1 MNLNNNKDITEKLKE
16 YNEINKKI
24 RDEERKKRLLKIKI
38 FNIIKYLVI
47 AFIVSVCIYPIFKEA
62 KEYKDVF
69 FTYNIVEQLDYMYNG
84 DFTIVSPIVDENS
97 TVTPNGLYII
107 KDNKNNIEFN
117 AYKKGSN
124 LITDY
129 DQYLY
134 KKYILEY
141 LEKNK
146 IEHIYYEDS
155 KQENTNEDLYE
166 IKFGIAI
173 DSFDDIDDAVEQL
186 MKLCKFVN
194 KKVSKHLDFES
205 IKYMPTIKL
214 NDFEGYLSQDVTYYD
229 SSYYI
234 SKIKTEYV
242 NFIKNNDIND
252 EKITKDIIKLFYKPK
267 DLRLIV
273 DGVKCVKN
281 VGSSTIDVAINYDYI
296 KKDYMT
302 NFSNIIDKLNCLKEY
317 KREYNGKL
325 SYINYK
331 GSLYYFDNIQKII
344 GNKIPYEWTMKMIQ
358 DFFDAE
364 IIYDL
369 DNKTIYIN
377 TGNE

>member
-1 MNLNNNKDITEKLKE
+1 MNLNNNKDITEKFKE

-38 FNIIKYLVI
+38 FNIIRHLVI
-47 AFIVSVCIYPIFKEA
+47 AFIVFICIYPIFKEA

-84 DFTIVSPIVDENS
+84 DFTIVSPIVDENNR
-97 TVTPNGLYII
+97 VTPNGLYII

-117 AYKKGSN
+117 AYKRGSN

-155 KQENTNEDLYE
+155 KQENTNEDLYA

-173 DSFDDIDDAVEQL
+173 DSFDDIDNAVEQL

-205 IKYMPTIKL
+205 IKYMPIIKL

-229 SSYYI
+229 SAYYI

-242 NFIKNNDIND
+242 NFIKSNNIND
-252 EKITKDIIKLFYKPK
+252 EKITKDIFEQFYKPK

-281 VGSSTIDVAINYDYI
+281 VGSSTIAVAINYDYM
-296 KKDYMT
+296 KQDYTT
-302 NFSNIIDKLNCLKEY
+302 NFGNIIDKLNCLEEY
-317 KREYNGKL
+317 KRGYNGKL
-325 SYINYK
+325 IYINYK
-331 GSLYYFDNIQKII
+331 GRLYYFDNIQKITR
-344 GNKIPYEWTMKMIQ
+344 NKIPYEWTMKMIEE
-358 DFFDAE
+358 FFDAE
-364 IIYDL
+364 ITYDL

-377 TGNE
+377 TGKE